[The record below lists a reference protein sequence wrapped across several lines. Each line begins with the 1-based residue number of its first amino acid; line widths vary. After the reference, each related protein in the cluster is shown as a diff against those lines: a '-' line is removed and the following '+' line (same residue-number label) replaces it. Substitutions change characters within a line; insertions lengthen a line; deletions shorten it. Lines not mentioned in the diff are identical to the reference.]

1 MQQRPLAKAKLAGLT
16 SALLL
21 MIAPVLAQD
30 EPPFKLN
37 VDVDLTELHVTVTD
51 GQDRPVGNLR
61 KEDFRVLEDQAEQ
74 KLSIFKHEDVP
85 VSLGLVIDNS
95 RSIEP
100 RKKRLDAAALSF
112 VQRGNPDDETF
123 IVHFDDR
130 PRLTRDFTDN
140 IPDLERALAMVRPFG
155 QTAIYDALI
164 LASEHMAKAKH
175 TKKVILLIT
184 DGVDNSSHHTVDEAV
199 EAARRSGVAIYTVG
213 LLSAAEGQ
221 KAEETLVRIA
231 ETTGGR
237 AFFPE
242 NVEQARVSMER
253 VARDLREQYLL
264 GYFSSNPR
272 NGAWRSIRLEIKPAV
287 PSPIPVRLIASYRR
301 GYYGPGQ

>member
-1 MQQRPLAKAKLAGLT
+1 MQQPRVNAKLPSCVLVF
-16 SALLL
+16 LLIITPL
-21 MIAPVLAQD
+21 LAQQ
-30 EPPFKLN
+30 ETNYKLN

-51 GQDRPVGNLR
+51 DKDRTIANFARQDFHV
-61 KEDFRVLEDQAEQ
+61 FEDQIEQ
-74 KLSIFKHEDVP
+74 TISLFKHEDVP

-95 RSIEP
+95 RSIESS
-100 RKKRLDAAALSF
+100 KKRLDAAALSF

-123 IVHFDDR
+123 VVHFDDR
-130 PRLTRDFTDN
+130 PRLTRDFTDK
-140 IPDLERALAMVRPFG
+140 IPDLERALGAVRAFG
-155 QTAIYDALI
+155 QNSIYDALI
-164 LASEHMAKAKH
+164 LASDHMAKAKH
-175 TKKVILLIT
+175 RKKVILLIT

-199 EAARRSGVAIYTVG
+199 EAARRAGVAIYTVG

-242 NVEQARVSMER
+242 NVEQARVYMER

-264 GYFSSNPR
+264 GYVSLNPP
-272 NGAWRSIRLEIKPAV
+272 NCALRSILLEIKFPHK
-287 PSPIPVRLIASYRR
+287 SLIPIRLIANFPRSLHL
-301 GYYGPGQ
+301 P